1 MDLTVKEVAG
11 FLGVSEQMIYRW
23 VKEGSLPFHKAGG
36 RYRFN
41 RTEILEW
48 ANVRNVKVST
58 ALYRVGDEARP
69 LPSVAEALEAGGILY
84 RLPGADKA
92 AVLRSMVEALPFP
105 PSVDREMVYQ
115 IILARETLGTTA
127 IGRGLAIPHA
137 RNPII
142 LQDVQSPK
150 LTLCFLESKVDFG
163 APDGLPVHTLFWLV
177 CPSVHTHSHM
187 LARFAALV
195 REKSFQD
202 MLARRPSIAE
212 ILNETRLLES
222 RLDPVP
228 NAGK

>member
-1 MDLTVKEVAG
+1 MELTVKEVAG
-11 FLGVSEQMIYRW
+11 YLSVSEKMIYRW
-23 VKEGSLPFHKAGG
+23 LKEGSLPFQKVGG
-36 RYRFN
+36 HYRFN

-58 ALYRVGDEARP
+58 ALYHVGDVGP
-69 LPSVAEALEAGGILY
+69 LPSIAEALEAGGILY

-115 IILARETLGTTA
+115 ILLARETLGTTA
-127 IGRGLAIPHA
+127 IGRGFAIPHA

-150 LTLCFLESKVDFG
+150 ITLCFLETKVDFG

-177 CPSVHTHSHM
+177 CPSVHSHSHM
-187 LARFAALV
+187 LARFAALI
-195 REKSFQD
+195 REKTFQD
-202 MLARRPSIAE
+202 MLARRPSVAE

-228 NAGK
+228 NTHHK